1 METIFESLINS
12 YGVKSTNEA
21 KLAIREI
28 LQNLILI
35 GLSRANFLIMRHFMA
50 KQP

>member
-12 YGVKSTNEA
+12 YGVKSPNEA

-28 LQNLILI
+28 ISKIL
-35 GLSRANFLIMRHFMA
+35 HF
-50 KQP
+50 P